1 MAVLLQ
7 TSAIESGQL
16 WFLIG
21 TVAFLAGMGAFVRVG
36 ARTST
41 GRRLSVCSIGLAF
54 AGTVTYLLLS
64 LGYGS
69 LPVTFGDVSRRVYWL
84 HYLDWLVTFPLV
96 LLALGI
102 IAGASRR
109 TVGASIG
116 FSISLVVFGL
126 TSALT
131 TQTLAGYDARTVRY
145 GLFGLSVVAL
155 LAVIIIL
162 VRPISRSA
170 AQQAT
175 EVALVYSMLRNVVI
189 VLLVFYPL
197 IWLGTQ
203 LLGVVPAVIALAGY
217 LLLDLLLKLGVG
229 WLVLSNR
236 TTLDDASD
244 SKPRTLGS

>member
-21 TVAFLAGMGAFVRVG
+21 TVAFLAGLGVFVRVG
-36 ARTST
+36 GRSST
-41 GRRLSVCSIGLAF
+41 GRRLSVLSIGLAF

-69 LPVTFGDVSRRVYWL
+69 LQVTFGGVSQRVYWL

-96 LLALGI
+96 LLALGT

-109 TVGASIG
+109 TVGATVG

-131 TQTLAGYDARTVRY
+131 TQALAGYDAITVRY

-155 LAVIIIL
+155 VAVVVLLA
-162 VRPISRSA
+162 RPISRSA

-189 VLLVFYPL
+189 VLLVLYGL
-197 IWLGTQ
+197 GWLATQ
-203 LLGVVPAVIALAGY
+203 LLGVVPVVVALAGY

-236 TTLDDASD
+236 ATMNDATD